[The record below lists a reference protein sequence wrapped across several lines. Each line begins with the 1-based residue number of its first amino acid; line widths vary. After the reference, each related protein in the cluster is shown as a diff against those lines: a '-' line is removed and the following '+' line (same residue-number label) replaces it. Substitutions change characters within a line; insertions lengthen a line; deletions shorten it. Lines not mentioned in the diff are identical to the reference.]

1 MTQGQATWSLNN
13 RLTITF
19 LTFWFS
25 VSRHPFSGWKIWSSE
40 ILSGFYLDLIRSSE
54 PELVSQSDCKNQEL
68 ESIIKH
74 AFIAFPAM
82 VPLSRCCIWPIFCS
96 MTDAFCSSEK
106 LNTWFYKKITK
117 ITVLENEN
125 CRYPKWPCPT
135 FISSTVFRYRPFWEL
150 ITIILTSTN
159 SVTNL
164 TVNSVRDNGYFDIH
178 SF

>member
-40 ILSGFYLDLIRSSE
+40 ILSGFYLDLIRWSE

-74 AFIAFPAM
+74 AFIALPAM

-106 LNTWFYKKITK
+106 LKNVDFTNNHQNNRPRKW
-117 ITVLENEN
+117 
-125 CRYPKWPCPT
+125 KWPVYKMTLSDLYLKYC
-135 FISSTVFRYRPFWEL
+135 FQISA
-150 ITIILTSTN
+150 ILGI
-159 SVTNL
+159 
-164 TVNSVRDNGYFDIH
+164 DNDHFDINQ
-178 SF
+178 FGNGQFCPW

>member
-1 MTQGQATWSLNN
+1 MAIDPLSSFKWVWVFDLSLTQGQATWSLNN

-74 AFIAFPAM
+74 ALIAFPAI

-106 LNTWFYKKITK
+106 LNKRFHKMASK

-125 CRYPKWPCPT
+125 GRYPKWPLSNRY
-135 FISSTVFRYRPFWEL
+135 FKYWFQISAF
-150 ITIILTSTN
+150 
-159 SVTNL
+159 
-164 TVNSVRDNGYFDIH
+164 
-178 SF
+178 